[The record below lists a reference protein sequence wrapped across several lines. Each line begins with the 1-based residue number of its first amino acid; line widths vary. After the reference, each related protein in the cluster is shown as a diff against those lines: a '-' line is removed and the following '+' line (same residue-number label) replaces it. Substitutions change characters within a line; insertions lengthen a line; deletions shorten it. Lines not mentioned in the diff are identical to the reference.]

1 MTGGATTTKLTAFA
15 PGKINLCLFLGPTR
29 ADDRHELVTV
39 FESLSLADELTY
51 EPAERTEVSCP
62 GVEGPN
68 LAAAALD
75 AYGGES
81 ARITIVKHVPVAA
94 GMGGGS
100 ADAAAA
106 LRLAAHAAG
115 RPDDPKLAEL
125 ATGLG
130 ADVPSQLRPGVTLGT
145 GAGDVVEPAA
155 ARADHGVLIV
165 PSTATLATPA
175 VYAEADRLG
184 LSRSREELVAKL
196 TAVREALAAGPDWPA
211 ELTVND
217 LEPAA
222 RSLCPA
228 IGETLQAIL
237 AAGADRAFVAGSGP
251 TVVGWFDGAEG
262 AGAAAEAAASLQGRF
277 PGAAAAIPVDAA
289 FAAVRELP

>member
-1 MTGGATTTKLTAFA
+1 MKLATFA

-29 ADDRHELVTV
+29 ADGRHELVTV
-39 FESLSLADELTY
+39 FESLSLADEVTY
-51 EPAERTEVSCP
+51 EPAARTEVVCP
-62 GVEGPN
+62 GVDGQN
-68 LAAAALD
+68 LAAVALD
-75 AYGGES
+75 AYGGEP
-81 ARITIVKHVPVAA
+81 ARVTIAKHVPIAA

-115 RPDDPKLAEL
+115 NHDDSALAEL
-125 ATGLG
+125 AAGLG
-130 ADVPSQLRPGVTLGT
+130 ADVPGQLRPGLTLGT

-155 ARADHGVLIV
+155 TRADHGVLIV
-165 PSTATLATPA
+165 PSAATLSTPA

-184 LSRSREELVAKL
+184 LARSPDELAAKL
-196 TAVREALAAGPDWPA
+196 AAVREALAAGPEWPP

-222 RSLCPA
+222 RSLCPEIA
-228 IGETLQAIL
+228 DTLQAVA

-262 AGAAAEAAASLQGRF
+262 AGAAAEAAASLEGRF
-277 PGAAAAIPVDAA
+277 PDAAAAIPVDAA